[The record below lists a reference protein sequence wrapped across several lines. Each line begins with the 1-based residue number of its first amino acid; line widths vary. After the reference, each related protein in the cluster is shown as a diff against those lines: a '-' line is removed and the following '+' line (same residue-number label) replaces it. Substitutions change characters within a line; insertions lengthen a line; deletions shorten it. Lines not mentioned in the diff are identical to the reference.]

1 MHRNPHAPPA
11 EVLDLL
17 LDAVCFVDA
26 DGRFIAISA
35 ACERIFGYTPDEM
48 VGRTTLELVHPD
60 DRAATQ
66 AAASRVAAGDVVQGF
81 ENRYLRKDGRVVHL
95 QWTARWSERHG
106 MRVAVAR
113 DVGER
118 ARALALR
125 EALYAISEAAHTAPD
140 PPALRAALERAF
152 AHWLPE
158 LRIHWGPG
166 AASTAATVES
176 LEPGAD
182 RSLLAFLG
190 QQLADAL
197 ERHRLRAR
205 LEHLALY
212 DALTGLPNREL
223 LRDRLRGALARAQR
237 EGGRVALLYLDLD
250 DFKGVNDRFGHAVGD
265 AVLRAVAAR
274 LQGVVRGSDTVARLA
289 GDEFVV
295 VLERID
301 EGEGVPRVAA
311 ALLAAFE
318 APLEAEGRALHV
330 RPSIGMAA
338 WPGDGADADALM
350 RRADAAMYAA
360 KRAGGGRIA
369 AAANA
374 PARDVT

>member
-60 DRAATQ
+60 DRAATL
-66 AAASRVAAGDVVQGF
+66 AAASRVVAGDAINGF

-113 DVGER
+113 DVGDR

-125 EALYAISEAAHTAPD
+125 EALYAISEAAHVAPD
-140 PPALRAALERAF
+140 LDALRASLERAL
-152 AHWLPE
+152 AHWLPD
-158 LRIHWGPG
+158 LRIHWAEDAAAPAAG
-166 AASTAATVES
+166 ARVEAAHGE
-176 LEPGAD
+176 AD
-182 RSLLAFLG
+182 PSLLAFLG
-190 QQLADAL
+190 VQLADAL

-212 DALTGLPNREL
+212 DGLTGLPNREL

-237 EGGRVALLYLDLD
+237 EGGRVAVLYLDLD
-250 DFKGVNDRFGHAVGD
+250 DFKGVNDAHGHAAGD
-265 AVLRAVAAR
+265 ALLCAVARR
-274 LQGVVRGSDTVARLA
+274 LQGLVRDSDTVARLA
-289 GDEFVV
+289 GDEFVM
-295 VLERID
+295 VLERVD
-301 EGEGVPRVAA
+301 DADGAGRVAE
-311 ALLAAFE
+311 ALLEAFV
-318 APLEAEGRALHV
+318 APLAIDGGQRRIA
-330 RPSIGMAA
+330 PSIGVAL
-338 WPGDGADADALM
+338 WPADGSDADALM
-350 RRADAAMYAA
+350 RSADAAMYAA
-360 KRAGGGRIA
+360 KRAGGGRVA
-369 AAANA
+369 HAGAGASG
-374 PARDVT
+374 

>member
-1 MHRNPHAPPA
+1 
-11 EVLDLL
+11 
-17 LDAVCFVDA
+17 
-26 DGRFIAISA
+26 
-35 ACERIFGYTPDEM
+35 M
-48 VGRTTLELVHPD
+48 VE
-60 DRAATQ
+60 
-66 AAASRVAAGDVVQGF
+66 GF

-140 PPALRAALERAF
+140 QAALRAALERAF

-166 AASTAATVES
+166 DGSTAATVES

-182 RSLLAFLG
+182 PSLLAFLG

-237 EGGRVALLYLDLD
+237 EGSRVALLYLDLD

-301 EGEGVPRVAA
+301 EGEGVPRVAE

-318 APLEAEGRALHV
+318 APLEAEGHALRV
-330 RPSIGMAA
+330 RPSIGMAT
-338 WPGDGADADALM
+338 WPQDGADAEALM

-369 AAANA
+369 AAASA
-374 PARDVT
+374 PSRDAT